1 VVAVNEKTYGP
12 VSLDAILKY
21 SAYRSVFATF
31 CPTRNQPEGTESIVT
46 AALQLRNEN
55 KMSPFAVLV
64 GIENEAS
71 YGADNDE
78 TFTYV
83 STRGVK
89 AIYLVTLIAST
100 PI

>member
-46 AALQLRNEN
+46 AALQHRNTN
-55 KMSPFAVLV
+55 RMSPFAVLA
-64 GIENEAS
+64 GIENDAS
-71 YGADNDE
+71 YGVDNDD
-78 TFTYV
+78 TFVYV
-83 STRGVK
+83 STLGVN
-89 AIYLVTLIAST
+89 AI
-100 PI
+100 